1 VRTARLEAFSDGVF
15 AIAITLLALDLPRPE
30 GPDLWRELGQA
41 WESYAAFLV
50 SFLTIGIIWLN
61 HHALI
66 DRIAAADRTLLF
78 LNLMLLMWT
87 SMIPWP
93 TGLVADR
100 LGHDGAEAAAVVYAV
115 VFLAMAVTFRS
126 IWLHAQRS
134 GKLAALTPAQIAHL
148 DRRNAVGL
156 TSYAVAVALAF
167 VVPAASLAVCFF
179 VAAYFLLPDRA
190 ERLS

>member
-1 VRTARLEAFSDGVF
+1 VRTDRLEAFSDGVF
-15 AIAITLLALDLPRPE
+15 AIAITLLALELPRPE
-30 GPDLWRELGQA
+30 GPDLWRELGHA

-66 DRIAAADRTLLF
+66 DRIATADRTLLF
-78 LNLMLLMWT
+78 LNLLLLMWT

-100 LGHDGAEAAAVVYAV
+100 LGHDGAKAAAVVYAV

-126 IWLHAQRS
+126 IWLHALRS
-134 GKLAALTPAQIAHL
+134 GKLAALTPVQIAHL

-167 VVPAASLAVCFF
+167 VVPAASLAVCFL

-190 ERLS
+190 ERVR

>member
-1 VRTARLEAFSDGVF
+1 VRTSRLEAISDGVI

-30 GPDLWRELGQA
+30 GPDLWRELGHA
-41 WESYAAFLV
+41 WESYAAFFV

-66 DRIAAADRTLLF
+66 DRIASADRTLLF
-78 LNLMLLMWT
+78 LNLLLLMWT
-87 SMIPWP
+87 SIIPWP
-93 TGLVADR
+93 TGLVAGR

-115 VFLAMAVTFRS
+115 VFLGMSFTFRML
-126 IWLHAQRS
+126 WRYAQRS
-134 GKLAALTPAQIAHL
+134 GRLARLTAAQIAHL
-148 DRRNAVGL
+148 DQRNAVGL

-167 VVPAASLAVCFF
+167 VLPAASLALCFL

-190 ERLS
+190 ERLT

>member
-1 VRTARLEAFSDGVF
+1 VRTDRLEAFSDGVF
-15 AIAITLLALDLPRPE
+15 AIAITLLALELPRPE
-30 GPDLWRELGQA
+30 GPDLWRDLGHA

-78 LNLMLLMWT
+78 LNLLLLMWT

-126 IWLHAQRS
+126 IWMHARRS
-134 GKLAALTPAQIAHL
+134 GKLAALTPAQVAHL

-156 TSYAVAVALAF
+156 TSYAIAVALAF
-167 VVPAASLAVCFF
+167 VVPAVSLAVCFF

-190 ERLS
+190 EQMS